1 MISHHN
7 RLSLQ
12 GIQSQQDIMS
22 LDNIMSYGCSVRGFF
37 RADLQAV
44 AAQGYCLMPEWICQ
58 SMVES
63 VYAANWQPLFYPV
76 LPPKQA
82 SMILQADF
90 QAVMEML
97 SPLPQPCAMLLAHP
111 LGYIDP
117 GCMEFLRR
125 IQNNHNIHVF
135 LDLSQ
140 GYGRKDCLQELLH
153 VHAAYYSFNGNKLI
167 RTGGALR
174 LRLTNKEHIPSSVR
188 NIFTTFYTAAEEKF
202 VALREHLQS
211 HFIEDEVHNVSLYA
225 SYQSSPYRT
234 VLNWEK
240 CSPSLQTLLKHQGLV
255 QPLLANP
262 RQEKGHCS
270 LNYHQWCEK
279 VMLMF
284 SLPRVEWSQ

>member
-1 MISHHN
+1 MISHRN
-7 RLSLQ
+7 LLALQ
-12 GIQSQQDIMS
+12 GIPSQQDIMS
-22 LDNIMSYGCSVRGFF
+22 LDNIMNSGCSVRRFF
-37 RADLQAV
+37 REDLQAV
-44 AAQGYCLMPEWICQ
+44 AGQGYCLMPEWICQ

-76 LPPKQA
+76 LSPEQA
-82 SMILQADF
+82 SMILQADI
-90 QAVMEML
+90 QAMMAML
-97 SPLPQPCAMLLAHP
+97 NSLPQPCAILLAHP

-117 GCMEFLRR
+117 GCREFLRE
-125 IQNNHNIHVF
+125 IQSNHNIYVF

-140 GYGRKDCLQELLH
+140 GYGRKECLQELPH
-153 VHAAYYSFNGNKLI
+153 VHAAYYSFNGNKLLS
-167 RTGGALR
+167 TGGALR
-174 LRLTNKEHIPSSVR
+174 LRLTNREHIPAAVR
-188 NIFTTFYTAAEEKF
+188 NILTAFYTAAEEKF
-202 VALREHLQS
+202 AVLRKHLQS
-211 HFIEDEVHNVSLYA
+211 HFIEDDIHNVSLYA

-262 RQEKGHCS
+262 RQEKAYSS

-284 SLPRVEWSQ
+284 SSPRVEWSQ

>member
-1 MISHHN
+1 MISHRN
-7 RLSLQ
+7 LLSLQ
-12 GIQSQQDIMS
+12 GGSS
-22 LDNIMSYGCSVRGFF
+22 LDTIVNYGCSVRGFF

-44 AAQGYCLMPEWICQ
+44 ANQGYCLMPEWICQ
-58 SMVES
+58 SMVDS

-76 LPPKQA
+76 LPPEQA
-82 SMILQADF
+82 SMILQADI
-90 QAVMEML
+90 QAMMAML
-97 SPLPQPCAMLLAHP
+97 SSLPQPCAILLAHP

-117 GCMEFLRR
+117 GCIEFLRE
-125 IQNNHNIHVF
+125 IQSSPNIHVF

-167 RTGGALR
+167 HTGGALR
-174 LRLTNKEHIPSSVR
+174 LRLTNRKYISSSVR
-188 NIFTTFYTAAEEKF
+188 DIFTTFYITAEKKF
-202 VALREHLQS
+202 AALREYLQS
-211 HFIEDEVHNVSLYA
+211 HFIEDDIHNVSLYA

-234 VLNWEK
+234 ALNWEK

-255 QPLLANP
+255 QPLLAKP
-262 RQEKGHCS
+262 RQKKAHSS

-284 SLPRVEWSQ
+284 NSPRVEWSQ

>member
-1 MISHHN
+1 MISHRN
-7 RLSLQ
+7 LLSLQ
-12 GIQSQQDIMS
+12 GISSQQDIM
-22 LDNIMSYGCSVRGFF
+22 NYGCSVRDFF
-37 RADLQAV
+37 REDLQAV
-44 AAQGYCLMPEWICQ
+44 ATQGYCLMPEWICQ

-82 SMILQADF
+82 SMILQADI
-90 QAVMEML
+90 QATMAML
-97 SPLPQPCAMLLAHP
+97 NALPQPCAILLAHP

-117 GCMEFLRR
+117 GCMKFLRK

-140 GYGRKDCLQELLH
+140 GYGKKDCLQELLH

-174 LRLTNKEHIPSSVR
+174 LRLTSREHIPSSVR
-188 NIFTTFYTAAEEKF
+188 NILTTFYIAAEEKF
-202 VALREHLQS
+202 AALREHLQS
-211 HFIEDEVHNVSLYA
+211 HFIEDDIHNVSLYA
-225 SYQSSPYRT
+225 LYQSSPYRT

-240 CSPSLQTLLKHQGLV
+240 CSPSLQTLLKHQGMV
-255 QPLLANP
+255 QPLLAKP
-262 RQEKGHCS
+262 RQEKEHSS

-284 SLPRVEWSQ
+284 NSPRVEWSQ